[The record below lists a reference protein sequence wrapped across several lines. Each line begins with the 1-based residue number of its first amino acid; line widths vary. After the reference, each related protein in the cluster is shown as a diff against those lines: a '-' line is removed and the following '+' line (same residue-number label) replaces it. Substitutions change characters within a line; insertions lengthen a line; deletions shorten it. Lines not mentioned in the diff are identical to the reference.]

1 LLVYRVLKSSRGQV
15 AANRINGFNL
25 VQPKRRK
32 PPVRISTGIAGL
44 DEILC
49 GGLTAQRVYLVEGT
63 PGTGKTTLGL
73 QFLLDGVA
81 HGERGLYITLSE
93 TADELEAVADSH
105 GWSVDDFSI
114 VELASENELNAQQ
127 SIFHSSEVDLGE
139 TAQNVM
145 DRVAEIGPA
154 RVVFDSLSELRLLA
168 QNPLRYRRQILAL
181 KQFFSTQECTV
192 LLLDDRTA
200 ATSDQQLHSIAH
212 GVIRLEQLPQD
223 FGKERRRTS
232 VIKMR
237 GIKFRGGYHDYVLD
251 TGGIKMFPRL
261 IAAEHA
267 TDFVPVVNSTGSPGI
282 DALLGGGL
290 TAGTNTLM
298 VGPSG
303 IGKTTLA
310 ARCVLSALERGD
322 AAAIYLFDE
331 GLGTFLARCTA
342 LGMDLNGHLA
352 SGRLKLQH
360 VDPAE
365 LAPGEFAHMLR
376 CDVEKSNTKFI
387 VIDSLNAY
395 LQSMPGEQYL
405 TLQMHELLTYLNQS
419 GVTTVLVL
427 GQHGFIG
434 EVRADVDLSYLSDST
449 ILLRFFESNGR
460 LHRAVTVIKN
470 RTNDHALTIHE
481 LQISS
486 SGIEVGVAL
495 EGFEGVLT
503 GLPSYRGSTPMLGSV
518 PND

>member
-1 LLVYRVLKSSRGQV
+1 G
-15 AANRINGFNL
+15 
-25 VQPKRRK
+25 
-32 PPVRISTGIAGL
+32 
-44 DEILC
+44 

-81 HGERGLYITLSE
+81 RGERGLYITLSE
-93 TADELEAVADSH
+93 TTDELQAVAQSH
-105 GWSVDDFSI
+105 GWSIDDFSV
-114 VELASENELNAQQ
+114 VELANENELNADSQQ
-127 SIFHSSEVDLGE
+127 SVFHSSEVELGE
-139 TAQNVM
+139 TARNVM
-145 DRVAEIGPA
+145 NRVAEIAPA

-192 LLLDDRTA
+192 LLLDDRSA
-200 ATSDQQLHSIAH
+200 VTSDQQLHSIAH
-212 GVIRLEQLPQD
+212 GVIRLEQLPQN

-232 VIKMR
+232 IIKMR
-237 GIKFRGGYHDYVLD
+237 GIKFRGGFHDYVLD
-251 TGGIKMFPRL
+251 TGGITMFPRL
-261 IAAEHA
+261 IAADHKM
-267 TDFVPVVNSTGSPGI
+267 DFVPTINTTGSPGV

-290 TAGTNTLM
+290 SAGTNTLI

-303 IGKTTLA
+303 IGKTTLS
-310 ARCVLSALERGD
+310 ARCALSALERGES
-322 AAAIYLFDE
+322 AAIYLFDE
-331 GLGTFLARCTA
+331 GLGTFMARCAA
-342 LGMDLNGHLA
+342 LGMNLRAYIDSGH
-352 SGRLKLQH
+352 LKLQH

-376 CDVEKSNTKFI
+376 CDVELSNAKFI

-405 TLQMHELLTYLNQS
+405 TLQMHELLSYLNQK
-419 GVTTVLVL
+419 GVTTILVL

-434 EVRADVDLSYLSDST
+434 EVRADVDLSYLSDSS

-460 LHRAVTVIKN
+460 LHRAITVIKN
-470 RTNDHALTIHE
+470 RTSDHALSIHE
-481 LQISS
+481 LKMDSG
-486 SGIEVGVAL
+486 GIEVGMAL

-503 GLPSYRGSTPMLGSV
+503 GLPTYRGSTPMLEGT
-518 PND
+518 DG